1 MHDANEL
8 QNNSKFLH
16 FVEDNYI
23 PGSTLHLYEILSAFT
38 LRRYM
43 RHVCLFALTLSQE
56 MCPLCV
62 YDSALIPNW
71 EMYPLSVRVFTLTH
85 SERDALCVYF
95 CVGLSFRPLLT
106 LKIENVI
113 WFSDNDLISRSSFR
127 FLEIRFDFWKLIW
140 SPGN

>member
-1 MHDANEL
+1 
-8 QNNSKFLH
+8 
-16 FVEDNYI
+16 
-23 PGSTLHLYEILSAFT
+23 
-38 LRRYM
+38 
-43 RHVCLFALTLSQE
+43 
-56 MCPLCV
+56 
-62 YDSALIPNW
+62 
-71 EMYPLSVRVFTLTH
+71 
-85 SERDALCVYF
+85 VYF